1 MTQLWKP
8 GFEKRIDVA
17 GHSTYACVEKWD
29 PDQVAYVKRMV
40 ELDFG
45 SGPHEPLRHELIRYC
60 EPGEVLVDN
69 TPNLTTT
76 GGRGRLTSS
85 LTGAAPVVFSGVGTT
100 VLGVGSSA
108 TTELPAD
115 TNLTA
120 ALWWQ
125 VADSTPTITT
135 TTVTNDTIQVVATF
149 ASANGN
155 GAWNEWGLGL
165 VTTAVSAATLATAGT
180 GGLMFNHKVA
190 SLGTKSSGASWAF
203 TVKLTWS

>member
-29 PDQVAYVKRMV
+29 ADQVAWIKRQMDWSPS
-40 ELDFG
+40 EA
-45 SGPHEPLRHELIRYC
+45 EPTRALLKQFC
-60 EPGEVLVDN
+60 EPSEVLVDN

-76 GGRGRLTSS
+76 VGLGRLTSS

-108 TTELPAD
+108 TAATVAD
-115 TNLTA
+115 TDLTTG
-120 ALWWQ
+120 LYYQ
-125 VADSTPTITT
+125 VADSTPTVTT
-135 TTVTNDTIQVVATF
+135 TTVTNDTVQVVATF

-155 GAWNEWGLGL
+155 GAWNEWGLVL
-165 VTTAVSAATLATAGT
+165 VTTAVSASTKAGT
-180 GGLMFNHKVA
+180 GTSPILFNHKIA